1 MNKMTRTGI
10 LFLVLALIA
19 AAVIS
24 CGKPEETDDEWTP
37 PAKDS
42 ETGEGTETPETEAPV
57 DGETELTLP
66 KDEF

>member
-1 MNKMTRTGI
+1 MNKIVRFGI
-10 LFLVLALIA
+10 LFLVLALII
-19 AAVIS
+19 VSVVS
-24 CGKPEETDDEWTP
+24 CGTPDETDDEWTP

-42 ETGEGTETPETEAPV
+42 ETGEGTEAPETEAPV